1 MIKALAFGGA
11 FNPPTIAH
19 IACAR
24 YVLDTLHYEKV
35 IFIPTKREYVLE
47 DQKKGFSFTNEQRLS
62 ILKAIAKTNPW
73 MVVEDYEIQSQTQPR
88 TYTTLCYL
96 KQQGYDVQWLCGS
109 DKLPELQN
117 GWKYVHELINEFGL
131 VCMTRSHEDV
141 ETLIDSDEY
150 LKTLKHGITVV
161 HTPDTL
167 QSVSSTEVRRL
178 LQLRKEVGD
187 NKDIENTLNALL
199 PLPLEELEKLV

>member
-1 MIKALAFGGA
+1 
-11 FNPPTIAH
+11 
-19 IACAR
+19 
-24 YVLDTLHYEKV
+24 
-35 IFIPTKREYVLE
+35 
-47 DQKKGFSFTNEQRLS
+47 
-62 ILKAIAKTNPW
+62 
-73 MVVEDYEIQSQTQPR
+73 
-88 TYTTLCYL
+88 
-96 KQQGYDVQWLCGS
+96 
-109 DKLPELQN
+109 
-117 GWKYVHELINEFGL
+117 
-131 VCMTRSHEDV
+131 MTRSHEDV

-178 LQLRKEVGD
+178 LQLKKKKEGD

>member
-1 MIKALAFGGA
+1 
-11 FNPPTIAH
+11 
-19 IACAR
+19 
-24 YVLDTLHYEKV
+24 
-35 IFIPTKREYVLE
+35 
-47 DQKKGFSFTNEQRLS
+47 
-62 ILKAIAKTNPW
+62 
-73 MVVEDYEIQSQTQPR
+73 
-88 TYTTLCYL
+88 
-96 KQQGYDVQWLCGS
+96 
-109 DKLPELQN
+109 
-117 GWKYVHELINEFGL
+117 
-131 VCMTRSHEDV
+131 MTRSHEDV

-178 LQLRKEVGD
+178 LQLRKEEGD